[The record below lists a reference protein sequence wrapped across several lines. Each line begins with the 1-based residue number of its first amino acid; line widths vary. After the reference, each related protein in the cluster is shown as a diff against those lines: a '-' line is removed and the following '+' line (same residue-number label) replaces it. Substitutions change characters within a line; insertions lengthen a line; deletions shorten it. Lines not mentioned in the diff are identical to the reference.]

1 MIALLTSNDTLM
13 AVLNYFS
20 AYPWVLAVLIVLATF
35 ILEDGATIGAC
46 LLALDGYMDPQLAL
60 GSLIFGIVIG
70 DLGLYGLGAYASDH
84 PKALKYIGEKRI
96 TRGRRYLNERLT
108 MALITAR
115 CLPGTRMPTYVA
127 SGFLRVNF
135 LHFAMVA
142 IIAASLWASFFFWA
156 IFTFGQII
164 VERIGSHI
172 WVVGLI
178 LLVFMIFLPKAWAR
192 RLSVDEDTE
201 DE

>member
-1 MIALLTSNDTLM
+1 M
-13 AVLNYFS
+13 AILNYFS
-20 AYPWVLAVLIVLATF
+20 AYPIVLAVLIVLATF

-60 GSLIFGIVIG
+60 GSLIFGIAIG
-70 DLGLYGLGAYASDH
+70 DLGLYGIGAYASDH

-96 TRGRRYLNERLT
+96 TRGRKYLNERLT

-156 IFTFGQII
+156 IFSFGQII
-164 VERIGSHI
+164 VEKIGSQI
-172 WVVGLI
+172 WMVGLV
-178 LLVFMIFLPKAWAR
+178 LLIFMIFLPKAWTKRMKA
-192 RLSVDEDTE
+192 DNDGKED
-201 DE
+201 